1 VFSYIFKNECV
12 LYENQ
17 EKQKRIKEYKNVL
30 VKDYNNKSWITHL
43 KKNNNDNKKSNKSSN
58 NND

>member
-1 VFSYIFKNECV
+1 MFSYIFKNAYV

-17 EKQKRIKEYKNVL
+17 EKQKRIKEHKNVL
-30 VKDYNNKSWITHL
+30 VKDYNKSWITHL